1 MRSWAGRRRHGAH
14 PDAQGGCR
22 PAGPGRVG
30 AGGERPPGVPG
41 RGSIP
46 PPRNPPPPPS
56 CRLLLQLNGGF
67 NRSPAGVRR
76 CAATPGAVRSRLG
89 GGCWG
94 FFSAG
99 LLSNLPEC
107 AERSTRCFATRAED
121 SSGILAAVYSVPPV
135 NADAVPVG
143 VQNERCVVSALQVAA
158 VYPVFQTW

>member
-1 MRSWAGRRRHGAH
+1 MPKVGAGR
-14 PDAQGGCR
+14 Q
-22 PAGPGRVG
+22 GRVG
-30 AGGERPPGVPG
+30 SGPAG
-41 RGSIP
+41 RGRPGSRAAAASP
-46 PPRNPPPPPS
+46 PHATPPPPS